1 MLRAPDAFLKEGSK
15 VFRSAAADKRI
26 ILALLRAAQTKAKD
40 AEIEAISLDTRVEA
54 AYDAVF
60 DCCLAVLIAERYR
73 TNAVSGHHQE
83 ALEAACALVGTGD
96 GLFEKLD
103 ALRDVRNLKYTGA
116 PRTQADLTEARAAME
131 RFSELVVAW
140 LKHRHADLLRE

>member
-26 ILALLRAAQTKAKD
+26 IRSLLQAAQRKAKD
-40 AEIEAISLDTRVEA
+40 AQLEAVSLDTRVEA

-60 DCCLAVLIAERYR
+60 DCCLAVLNAARYR
-73 TNAVSGHHQE
+73 TNAVTGHHQE

-116 PRTQADLTEARAAME
+116 PRTQADLTEAKAAME

-140 LKHRHADLLRE
+140 LKKKHADVLRD